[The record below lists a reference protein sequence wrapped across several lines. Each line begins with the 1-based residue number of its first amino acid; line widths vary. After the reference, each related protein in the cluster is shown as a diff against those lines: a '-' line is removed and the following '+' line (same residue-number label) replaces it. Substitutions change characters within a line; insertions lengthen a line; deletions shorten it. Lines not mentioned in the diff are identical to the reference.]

1 MKEENL
7 NYDIDNNIYNFITAC
22 KEDLNIEIE
31 IVRKVKINYMS
42 VNGFTDVKITV
53 VIKLS
58 PSNQENEL
66 CVKNSVNQKL
76 YEYAY
81 MYKIG
86 NIIII

>member
-7 NYDIDNNIYNFITAC
+7 NHDINNNIYNFITAC
-22 KEDLNIEIE
+22 KEDLNIEIA

-42 VNGFTDVKITV
+42 DNGFADFKITV

-58 PSNQENEL
+58 SSNQENEL
-66 CVKNSVNQKL
+66 CVENSVNQKI
-76 YEYAY
+76 YGYAY
-81 MYKIG
+81 MYGIE